1 MTASALIS
9 PKMKPSGDPVAAR
22 NSAKRKRSDETE
34 EFNAN
39 GAAKAKFDETAG
51 IYI

>member
-1 MTASALIS
+1 M
-9 PKMKPSGDPVAAR
+9 AAR
-22 NSAKRKRSDETE
+22 NSAKRKRFDETE

-51 IYI
+51 IIHSTSVVSDRE